1 MPKRCCIFETCH
13 CESPKVPLLP
23 TEKPA
28 EKKKKKTFEEVK
40 FWEVPCRMRGVL
52 HGIYIGIH
60 ERLILMGINQ

>member
-1 MPKRCCIFETCH
+1 MLHIWNMSLWVAK
-13 CESPKVPLLP
+13 SPTVTNRK
-23 TEKPA
+23 TGR
-28 EKKKKKTFEEVK
+28 KKKKKTFEEVK